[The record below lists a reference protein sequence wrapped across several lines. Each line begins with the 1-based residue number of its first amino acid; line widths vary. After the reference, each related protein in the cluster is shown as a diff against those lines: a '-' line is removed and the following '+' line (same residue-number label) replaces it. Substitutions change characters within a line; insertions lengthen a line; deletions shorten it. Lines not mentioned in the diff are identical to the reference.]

1 MFDVVPTR
9 RKGELHA
16 SKRAKI
22 TNIFLPLMVPEV
34 IFLDCTIQMPENCQ
48 NQLIVQLW
56 KTSQQIPTPT
66 PIMKVVELHIVP
78 RVSHNSLRASRKYV
92 TITSKTGTRFD
103 WSTMT
108 SLSRFITT
116 RDEINTVKKLGFSEF
131 RLSTERNY
139 CTQDIF
145 SPFSFTGD
153 YFTSKINPN
162 YCVRINW

>member
-116 RDEINTVKKLGFSEF
+116 RDEINTVKKNLDFPNSDF
-131 RLSTERNY
+131 PRNAIIARKIYFLPFLSQETISRH
-139 CTQDIF
+139 
-145 SPFSFTGD
+145 
-153 YFTSKINPN
+153 PN
-162 YCVRINW
+162 YCVRFNW

>member
-78 RVSHNSLRASRKYV
+78 RVSHNSLRASRNYV

-116 RDEINTVKKLGFSEF
+116 RDEINTVKKTWIF
-131 RLSTERNY
+131 RIPAFHG
-139 CTQDIF
+139 TQLLHARYIF
-145 SPFSFTGD
+145 SLFFHRRL
-153 YFTSKINPN
+153 FHE
-162 YCVRINW
+162 